1 MQPPM
6 PDSDILTR
14 DKFLNTL
21 AESYVLHEAILNSTE
36 LSVVS
41 TNRNGLISSVNRA
54 TEKLLGYESDEL
66 IGKRRF
72 IELLDQQELHNNT
85 SEVNNGRT
93 TPLTDDFEA
102 LIQKVVA
109 SKNADRRQ
117 WTYAR
122 KDQSRVFVSLSLS
135 AIWDERGEVT
145 GFIAIATDI
154 TEQKRADEELRQS
167 RNHLNALVQSLD
179 DIVLEVDSEG
189 RYLNLWTAREDLLF
203 EQREKYAGNRMRDVL
218 DAQLATKYELAISQ
232 ALQKGKPEFLEYPSI
247 KSDDRWYL
255 AKITPFSANTVLILV
270 REITEQKKSESALK
284 DSEQKFRLLTEN
296 IPGVIY
302 LCHNDE
308 TFSNLFISSNIERLS
323 GYSPSDFLDGTI
335 DIQHLIHPED
345 KPFIEGQFTQALAE
359 HRNYK
364 FEYRLVHRSG
374 DIRWIAEAG
383 GGLYN
388 EQGLGLIEGYLTDI
402 TDQKNA
408 EIAIHQSEQK
418 FRQLAEN
425 IPGVVYLCEHGEHFR
440 LIYVNNNIQ
449 KITGRTPEEFLS
461 GRVRF
466 VDLIHPD
473 DMSLVEQRLSESVSE
488 SRTFHIEYRLLR
500 TDGSWRWVEDM
511 GTLIITDGQPTLLE
525 GFFSDI
531 TERKITEAELEK
543 VASEN
548 FRIFNF
554 SPCLQ
559 AVITY
564 EGYFKRLNPI
574 WEKTLG
580 WTLAELMAGRSTDF
594 IHPDDITPT
603 IDAASTLIQGGQLA
617 SFENRY
623 RCKDGS
629 YRWLLWSS
637 IADLENGIINAS
649 ALDITERKKA
659 EQDLHLSKTNL
670 ESAAQGLQAQ
680 NRQLNE
686 FAHILSHNLRSPVR
700 NISALISLLD
710 KDSTIKEYQEVFK
723 NLEKT
728 AVNLSETLNELLD
741 ILRVKKERTS
751 EKIPIRFEDILTKNK
766 QDLMGEILHSNALI
780 TSNFADF
787 PVINYY
793 KPYLES
799 IMLNLLSNAVKY
811 RFPGRIPQISFQT
824 TTAPGGGVLIV
835 KDNGLGIDLEKYGSQ
850 LFGLRKVFHDHKEA
864 RGVGL
869 FLTKTQVETM
879 GGKIKA
885 ESEVGKGTT
894 FTIEF

>member
-1 MQPPM
+1 
-6 PDSDILTR
+6 
-14 DKFLNTL
+14 
-21 AESYVLHEAILNSTE
+21 LNSTE
-36 LSVVS
+36 LSVIS
-41 TNRNGLISSVNRA
+41 TGKSGLISSVNRA
-54 TEKLLGYESDEL
+54 TEKLLAYETDEL
-66 IGKRRF
+66 IGKRHF
-72 IELLDQQELHNNT
+72 IDLIEPLEIQNNT
-85 SEVNNGRT
+85 SDLNRQLPAPVQNHF
-93 TPLTDDFEA
+93 DAFVY
-102 LIQKVVA
+102 KVA
-109 SKNADRRQ
+109 TSKNSERRQ
-117 WTYAR
+117 WTYIR
-122 KDQSRVFVSLSLS
+122 KDATPVFVSLSLS

-145 GFIAIATDI
+145 GYIAIATDI
-154 TEQKRADEELRQS
+154 TEQKRADEELRRS

-179 DIVLEVDSEG
+179 DIVLEVDAAG
-189 RYLNLWTAREDLLF
+189 TYLNLWTAREDLLF
-203 EQREKYAGNRMRDVL
+203 EQREAYAGKRMRDVL
-218 DAQLATKYELAISQ
+218 DEDLASRYQSAITR
-232 ALQKGKPEFLEYPSI
+232 ALETGKPEFIEYPSI
-247 KSDDRWYL
+247 KKGDDLWYL
-255 AKITPFSANTVLILV
+255 GKITPFSATTALVLV
-270 REITEQKKSESALK
+270 REITEQKKSESALR

-296 IPGVIY
+296 VPGVIY
-302 LCHNDE
+302 LCHNDD
-308 TFSNLFISSNIERLS
+308 TFSNLFISKNIERIS
-323 GYSPSDFLDGTI
+323 GYSTEDFLNGTI

-345 KPFIEGQFTQALAE
+345 RENIDRLFRNALKD

-364 FEYRLVHRSG
+364 FEYRIVHRSG
-374 DIRWIAEAG
+374 EVRWVAETG

-402 TDQKNA
+402 TDQKNG
-408 EIAIHQSEQK
+408 EIAIKQSEQK

-440 LIYVNNNIQ
+440 LIYVNDNIQ
-449 KITGRTPEEFLS
+449 KVTGRTPEEFLS
-461 GRVRF
+461 GRVHF
-466 VDLIHPD
+466 ADLVHPD
-473 DMSLVEQRLSESVSE
+473 DMALVQRRLDESIPE
-488 SRTFHIEYRLLR
+488 NRNFHIEYRLLR
-500 TDGSWRWVEDM
+500 TDGAWRWVEDM
-511 GTLIITDGQPTLLE
+511 GTLIANEGQPTFLE

-580 WTLAELMAGRSTDF
+580 WSVAELMAGRSIDF
-594 IHPDDITPT
+594 IHPDDVAPT
-603 IDAASTLIQGGQLA
+603 IEAASNIIQGNQLA

-637 IADLENGIINAS
+637 VADVESGIINAS

-659 EQDLHLSKTNL
+659 EQDLRLSKTNL
-670 ESAAQGLQAQ
+670 EVAAQDLQQQ

-686 FAHILSHNLRSPVR
+686 FAHLLSHNLRSPVR

-710 KDSTIKEYQEVFK
+710 KESTINDYQEVYK
-723 NLEKT
+723 NLKKT
-728 AVNLSETLNELLD
+728 AVNLSETLDELLD
-741 ILRVKKERTS
+741 ILRVKKERTA
-751 EKIPIRFEDILTKNK
+751 EKTVMRFEDILRKNME
-766 QDLMGEILHSNALI
+766 DLMGEILHTNARI
-780 TSNFADF
+780 NFNFKSF
-787 PVINYY
+787 PEINYY

-799 IMLNLLSNAVKY
+799 IMLNLLSNAIKY
-811 RFPGRIPQISFQT
+811 RFPGRVPEISFQT
-824 TTAPGGGVLIV
+824 ADYPGGAVLIV
-835 KDNGLGIDLEKYGSQ
+835 KDNGLGIDLQKHGSQ